1 MLNAYKPIPLSL
13 AKIHLRI
20 YTRKKTDLKH
30 PIAMPPKSIFH
41 PIFYNI
47 EKVTS
52 DQ

>member
-13 AKIHLRI
+13 AKISFKDIHP
-20 YTRKKTDLKH
+20 KKTDLKH